1 MGGFLSVQSKE
12 KRRRT
17 NRLSKPPPNRAT
29 LASNSF
35 RASCQTSGT
44 SSPTECPACTAWQDP
59 WTGTSISLK
68 APEPD
73 VCTRR
78 SQSLPS
84 ASYRPGEPWPTLS
97 RARKCQSMVKEPDDF
112 SLYSHVPTVPTS
124 DSIMGGQVS
133 RRSSRHNS
141 FQATT
146 LPSRPQPL
154 MARPPRPRRAY
165 SAHTPPQRAQSTM
178 HHSTIEEATSS
189 NTLFRVDS
197 QGFSIIRR
205 RSLLTRPGI
214 ATRRPARDTARRL
227 SSPVVREPTP
237 SLNYLNETSASPR
250 LLPSGYEDDAC
261 GLPSP
266 VTRFRPATPNEFEYT
281 HLGAL
286 KLGSLRVVNGSA
298 SPCPS
303 DRTRL
308 NRPNS
313 PDPEPSSINT
323 HDTKSEQPQHSSHKV
338 PCYMDQ
344 KAQLASESADEQSH
358 NAEIVRDSGHEVDLT
373 SFDLSNIQD
382 YASESAIEQ
391 SRKAEIVRDSALDKV
406 DLTSFDLSNIQDYAP
421 VPCND
426 TARAPKLQIPPSGVG
441 NPDDHPASPFSFE
454 RSPAT
459 STPYRLQ
466 GSETEDEGVSIADEG
481 KWFVHQLERSFR
493 EHGHRELQHAQGT
506 VDSGYSSAA
515 SVRSTRRST
524 DSRTSTHQ
532 PGVARRSTFNGNSK
546 DHGFL
551 DAGNSPELG
560 FEPSVHRHSSL
571 QGPWARPKVD
581 SYGWPSHRW
590 SMCHDFRPMP
600 PKPRLRSSSFATP
613 PEYRHTMPY
622 SQYCHQLRSLD
633 TASPGL
639 SVVSAG
645 AIPHQSPQW
654 EHVGASL
661 APSEKSWKQPM
672 TTVTEHDVQGSS
684 STMSAAWLP
693 MPNIDALR
701 MAVPE
706 SMEGLDTGR
715 LVSGQLRGRARSRS
729 IESQRKR
736 LTRHA
741 KHPDLYKAA
750 SPTIFR

>member
-35 RASCQTSGT
+35 RASRQTSGT

-68 APEPD
+68 VPEPD
-73 VCTRR
+73 GR
-78 SQSLPS
+78 Q
-84 ASYRPGEPWPTLS
+84 PGIFYHP
-97 RARKCQSMVKEPDDF
+97 
-112 SLYSHVPTVPTS
+112 
-124 DSIMGGQVS
+124 
-133 RRSSRHNS
+133 
-141 FQATT
+141 
-146 LPSRPQPL
+146 
-154 MARPPRPRRAY
+154 
-165 SAHTPPQRAQSTM
+165 
-178 HHSTIEEATSS
+178 STIAANTAWDRNKKASKRYSPKIVFTSS
-189 NTLFRVDS
+189 
-197 QGFSIIRR
+197 
-205 RSLLTRPGI
+205 
-214 ATRRPARDTARRL
+214 
-227 SSPVVREPTP
+227 
-237 SLNYLNETSASPR
+237 
-250 LLPSGYEDDAC
+250 
-261 GLPSP
+261 
-266 VTRFRPATPNEFEYT
+266 TPNEFEYT

-493 EHGHRELQHAQGT
+493 EHGHRELQHAHGT

-661 APSEKSWKQPM
+661 PPSEKSWKQPM

-701 MAVPE
+701 MSVPE

>member
-35 RASCQTSGT
+35 RASRQTSGT

-73 VCTRR
+73 LSGNNSPKSTTAIDGTATATKTGVLCAYTT
-78 SQSLPS
+78 SES
-84 ASYRPGEPWPTLS
+84 AE
-97 RARKCQSMVKEPDDF
+97 
-112 SLYSHVPTVPTS
+112 
-124 DSIMGGQVS
+124 
-133 RRSSRHNS
+133 
-141 FQATT
+141 
-146 LPSRPQPL
+146 
-154 MARPPRPRRAY
+154 
-165 SAHTPPQRAQSTM
+165 
-178 HHSTIEEATSS
+178 
-189 NTLFRVDS
+189 VDS

-421 VPCND
+421 VPLEWEIPTIILQAHFPSRDLQQPQLRTDFKVAKQKMKVFLSLMKENGLSTSLNVPSENTGIENSNMRTERL
-426 TARAPKLQIPPSGVG
+426 TAATVPQPPSV
-441 NPDDHPASPFSFE
+441 PLDDRLILAHLHINLEWPADLHSTVIQRTTGFWMPETAQNLALSPLYTVIQ
-454 RSPAT
+454 A
-459 STPYRLQ
+459 
-466 GSETEDEGVSIADEG
+466 
-481 KWFVHQLERSFR
+481 FR
-493 EHGHRELQHAQGT
+493 
-506 VDSGYSSAA
+506 V
-515 SVRSTRRST
+515 
-524 DSRTSTHQ
+524 
-532 PGVARRSTFNGNSK
+532 
-546 DHGFL
+546 
-551 DAGNSPELG
+551 LG
-560 FEPSVHRHSSL
+560 
-571 QGPWARPKVD
+571 QGPKSTAMAGRPTDGQCV
-581 SYGWPSHRW
+581 
-590 SMCHDFRPMP
+590 
-600 PKPRLRSSSFATP
+600 
-613 PEYRHTMPY
+613 
-622 SQYCHQLRSLD
+622 
-633 TASPGL
+633 
-639 SVVSAG
+639 
-645 AIPHQSPQW
+645 
-654 EHVGASL
+654 
-661 APSEKSWKQPM
+661 M
-672 TTVTEHDVQGSS
+672 TSDRCP
-684 STMSAAWLP
+684 L
-693 MPNIDALR
+693 N
-701 MAVPE
+701 
-706 SMEGLDTGR
+706 
-715 LVSGQLRGRARSRS
+715 RA
-729 IESQRKR
+729 
-736 LTRHA
+736 
-741 KHPDLYKAA
+741 
-750 SPTIFR
+750 

>member
-35 RASCQTSGT
+35 RASRQTSGT

-146 LPSRPQPL
+146 LPSGPQPL

-313 PDPEPSSINT
+313 PDPDPSSINT

-546 DHGFL
+546 DHGFF
-551 DAGNSPELG
+551 GC
-560 FEPSVHRHSSL
+560 R
-571 QGPWARPKVD
+571 
-581 SYGWPSHRW
+581 
-590 SMCHDFRPMP
+590 
-600 PKPRLRSSSFATP
+600 
-613 PEYRHTMPY
+613 
-622 SQYCHQLRSLD
+622 
-633 TASPGL
+633 
-639 SVVSAG
+639 
-645 AIPHQSPQW
+645 
-654 EHVGASL
+654 
-661 APSEKSWKQPM
+661 KQPR
-672 TTVTEHDVQGSS
+672 T
-684 STMSAAWLP
+684 WL
-693 MPNIDALR
+693 
-701 MAVPE
+701 
-706 SMEGLDTGR
+706 
-715 LVSGQLRGRARSRS
+715 
-729 IESQRKR
+729 
-736 LTRHA
+736 
-741 KHPDLYKAA
+741 
-750 SPTIFR
+750 